1 MDAYMQRVV
10 EEKEQLDERIGKLA
24 AFLCSNNGGSI
35 GDKEYSLLGCQL
47 KIMTEYSRF
56 LRERINLYNE
66 RMRNTERSK

>member
-24 AFLCSNNGGSI
+24 AFLYSNNGGAL
-35 GDKEYSLLGCQL
+35 GAEEYNLLDCQL
-47 KIMTEYSRF
+47 KIMTEYSRI

-66 RMRNTERSK
+66 RMRNTEMAK